1 MRKTLTMLVLLAS
14 LLTAGCGGGGET
26 ASPPADTPDAPQTTT
41 GASMEG
47 GPGAT
52 GAENTIS
59 DQATR
64 PVVMRTSEGEAVEV
78 VAEVA
83 DTRAERGQG
92 LSERTELAEDA
103 GMLFVYKREKWPL
116 AFQMRETLIPLS
128 IAFIDSEG
136 FIVDIQDMQPLNQ
149 EPYYCFTPAQY
160 ALEVTQGF
168 FAERGVEVGD
178 EVEIPEEYR

>member
-1 MRKTLTMLVLLAS
+1 MRKTLTMLVLFAS
-14 LLTAGCGGGGET
+14 LLAAGCGGGGET
-26 ASPPADTPDAPQTTT
+26 ASPPADTPDTPQTT

-59 DQATR
+59 EHATL
-64 PVVMRTSEGEAVEV
+64 PVVIRASGGGAVEV

-92 LSERTELAEDA
+92 LSKRTELAEDA
-103 GMLFVYKREKWPL
+103 GMLFVYNREKWPL

-136 FIVDIQDMQPLNQ
+136 FIVDIQDMQPLDQ
-149 EPYYCFTPAQY
+149 EAYYCFTPAQY
-160 ALEVTQGF
+160 ALEVNQGL

-178 EVEIPEEYR
+178 TVEIPQEYR